1 MSCLSTTHGYL
12 QKDTLLQ
19 ILLPQVEIAIL
30 VQVWQANYHK
40 LVVRLLFID
49 FCTQFRVST
58 DEQMNHPVYHVPSD
72 HLMLSG

>member
-1 MSCLSTTHGYL
+1 MSCLPTTHGYL

-19 ILLPQVEIAIL
+19 ILLPQVEKAIL

-40 LVVRLLFID
+40 LVVRFLFID
-49 FCTQFRVST
+49 FCIQFRVST
-58 DEQMNHPVYHVPSD
+58 DERMNHPVYHVLSD